1 MQWVQKHAAAKN
13 VDFYGRYYEAHM
25 KSMTDIKARYG
36 KKKLILC
43 IP

>member
-1 MQWVQKHAAAKN
+1 
-13 VDFYGRYYEAHM
+13 M

-43 IP
+43 IPWNLLS